1 MSKVIKIAILG
12 SGGVGKSSILLQFVQ
27 DHFIEYYDPTIE
39 DFTRKQIYLQGN
51 HYLLEILDTAGQEEY
66 YVLMDQYLNYGDG
79 FLMVYDI
86 NNESSFEKIKNFK
99 EKIDRI
105 QQNSKLVL
113 AGNKCESDLRRMI
126 TYSQGEQ
133 MANEWNCK
141 FFECSAKKRINIDI
155 LFYTL
160 VLEIDHNPKF
170 NKRSSSSKNLFS
182 SKNFYSKCNLL

>member
-105 QQNSKLVL
+105 QQNPKLVL

-126 TYSQGEQ
+126 TYSQGDQ
-133 MANEWNCK
+133 LANEWNCK

-155 LFYTL
+155 LFHTL
-160 VLEIDHNPKF
+160 VLEIEKDENRSKKF
-170 NKRSSSSKNLFS
+170 NKRSSSTKMV
-182 SKNFYSKCNLL
+182 KYISKCNLL